1 MKHDVKADD
10 NVYEKH
16 AIDGMNNRALI
27 QQKNRSNILKVVVS
41 VY

>member
-16 AIDGMNNRALI
+16 DIDGMNNRALI
-27 QQKNRSNILKVVVS
+27 KQKQK
-41 VY
+41 